1 MGVVESRF
9 RARAAAGALVAAALF
24 GSLVALAPRAE
35 AHSDAP
41 AQRAIAVAPR
51 AETRIGS
58 QEVVVTYVGGAIVL
72 FLHRYIDGVPT
83 KGAELEI
90 TVDFMPSSL
99 AEIAPGVY
107 RSDPLSLAGGRN
119 EVELA
124 YVIGEQEGSEVIPIT
139 VPTNSKAATPRSNP
153 APSAGSV
160 PGPVL
165 AAIALLLFAGVNFLL
180 FRRARRV

>member
-1 MGVVESRF
+1 MRVAKRGLSG
-9 RARAAAGALVAAALF
+9 RAAGLLIAAATLA
-24 GSLVALAPRAE
+24 SLLALAPRAA

-41 AQRAIAVAPR
+41 TQRTIAVAPR
-51 AETRIGS
+51 AEMRIGN
-58 QEVVVTYVGGAIVL
+58 QEVVVTYVGGAVIL

-107 RSDPLSLAGGRN
+107 RSEPLSLAGGRN
-119 EVELA
+119 EIELA

-139 VPTNSKAATPRSNP
+139 VPTNSKTATARSNP
-153 APSAGSV
+153 APSTGSV

-165 AAIALLLFAGVNFLL
+165 AAIAVLLFAGVNILL
-180 FRRARRV
+180 FRRAQRA

>member
-1 MGVVESRF
+1 MRVAKRGLSG
-9 RARAAAGALVAAALF
+9 RAAGLLIAAATLA
-24 GSLVALAPRAE
+24 SLLALAPRAA

-41 AQRAIAVAPR
+41 TQRTIAVAPR
-51 AETRIGS
+51 AEMRIGN
-58 QEVVVTYVGGAIVL
+58 QEVVVTYVGGAVIL

-107 RSDPLSLAGGRN
+107 RSEPLSLAGGRN
-119 EVELA
+119 EIELA
-124 YVIGEQEGSEVIPIT
+124 YAIGEQEGSEVIPIT
-139 VPTNSKAATPRSNP
+139 VPTNSKAATARSNP
-153 APSAGSV
+153 APSNGGV

-165 AAIALLLFAGVNFLL
+165 AAIAVMLFAGVNVLL
-180 FRRARRV
+180 FRRARRA

>member
-1 MGVVESRF
+1 MRVAERGLSGW
-9 RARAAAGALVAAALF
+9 AAGLLIAAAILASLLAAAPRAAAHG
-24 GSLVALAPRAE
+24 
-35 AHSDAP
+35 DAP

-51 AETRIGS
+51 AEMRIGN
-58 QEVVVTYVGGAIVL
+58 QEVVVTYVGGAVVL

-99 AEIAPGVY
+99 TEIAPGVY
-107 RSDPLSLAGGRN
+107 RSEPLSLAGGRN
-119 EVELA
+119 EIELA
-124 YVIGEQEGSEVIPIT
+124 YAIGEQEGSEVIPIT
-139 VPTNSKAATPRSNP
+139 VPTNSKAAAARSNP

-165 AAIALLLFAGVNFLL
+165 AAIAVLLFAGVNVLL
-180 FRRARRV
+180 FRRAGRA